1 VTVIGEGGDLARL
14 LRPRTVALFGGRACS
29 EVIRQCRS
37 IGYSGEIWPVHPTRP
52 SLEGLATFPDVAALP
67 GAPDA
72 AFVAVNREATLEV
85 VAALAA
91 RGAGGAV
98 CYASGF
104 AEVGSEGAGL
114 QARLSAAAG
123 AMPYFGPNCHGF
135 INYLDHVALWPE
147 QQGGVARVRG
157 VALIAQS
164 GNIAL
169 NLTMQRRAL
178 PIAYLI
184 TLGNQAMLGVA
195 ETIEA
200 VLADP
205 RVSAIGMHIEG
216 IGDPRAFWRATQSAR
231 ARGVPLVALKTGRSA
246 LGAQLALSHTASLAG
261 ADAVAGAFLHR
272 AGVARVNSFPAL
284 LETLKLLHV
293 HGPLPGRDIASMS
306 CSGGEAA
313 LIADAATGH
322 DLRLRALTGD
332 QAARVAATLPAFA
345 VATNP
350 LDYHNFTW
358 GDPQAL
364 TATYG
369 AMLAAGFDLTYLVLD
384 FPRRDRCAEAGYEV
398 AAAALTAASRE
409 QRARAAIVSTLA
421 ETLPEEQA
429 EALIAAGIA
438 PLAGIDDALTA
449 TAAAADAGAARS
461 ITPAAPAFWPLPA
474 AGHRLLS
481 EWQAKRALA
490 GAGVRVPDGA
500 LAATPDEA
508 VTIAERIGY
517 PVVVKASGANLAHKS
532 ELGAVR
538 LNLRG
543 AAAVR
548 EAAAALAGL
557 GDRILVEAMVSGAV
571 AELIVGIAR
580 DPTLGPY
587 LVLGSGG
594 VLVELVADRR
604 ILMLP
609 ADGAEIEAA
618 IRGLKIG
625 HLLAGHRGRAAGDLA
640 AAVASVLAVQRYA
653 LATGERLLE
662 LDVNP
667 LIVLNAGH
675 GAIAVDALVRLAGEA
690 DHD

>member
-1 VTVIGEGGDLARL
+1 VIGEGSDLARL
-14 LRPRTVALFGGRACS
+14 LRPRTVALFGSRACG
-29 EVIRQCRS
+29 EVIRQCRRV
-37 IGYSGEIWPVHPTRP
+37 GYAGALWPVHPTRA
-52 SLEGLATFPDVAALP
+52 SLEGLPTFPDVAALP
-67 GAPDA
+67 AAPDA

-104 AEVGSEGAGL
+104 AEVGAEGAGF
-114 QARLSAAAG
+114 QARLSTAAG

-135 INYLDHVALWPE
+135 INYLDRIALWPE
-147 QQGGVARVRG
+147 QQGGIARERG
-157 VALIAQS
+157 IALITQS

-184 TLGNQAMLGVA
+184 TLGNQAMVGLA
-195 ETIEA
+195 DTIEA
-200 VLADP
+200 VLADR
-205 RVSAIGMHIEG
+205 RVSAIGLHIEG
-216 IGDPRAFWRATQSAR
+216 IADPEAFWRASQSAH
-231 ARGVPLVALKTGRSA
+231 ARGVPLVALKTGRSE

-322 DLRLRALTGD
+322 DLRLRPLTGE

-364 TATYG
+364 TETFG
-369 AMLAAGFDLTYLVLD
+369 AMMAAGFDLTYLVLD
-384 FPRRDRCAEAGYEV
+384 FPRRDRCAEAGYDV
-398 AAAALTAASRE
+398 AAAALAAASRA
-409 QRARAAIVSTLA
+409 QRARAAVVSTLA

-429 EALIAAGIA
+429 ECLIAAGIA

-449 TAAAADAGAARS
+449 TVAAAECGAAQADR
-461 ITPAAPAFWPLPA
+461 PAAPVFWPPPA
-474 AGHRLLS
+474 PGNRLLS

-490 GAGVRVPDGA
+490 EAGVSIPDGA
-500 LAATPDEA
+500 LAATADEA
-508 VTIAERIGY
+508 VAIAERIGY
-517 PVVVKASGANLAHKS
+517 PVVVKASGSNLVHKT

-538 LNLRG
+538 LNLQS
-543 AAAVR
+543 ASAVR
-548 EAAAALAGL
+548 EAASLLSGL
-557 GDRILVEAMVSGAV
+557 GDRILVEAMISDAV
-571 AELIVGIAR
+571 AELIVGTPR
-580 DPTLGPY
+580 DPVLGPY

-594 VLVELVADRR
+594 ILVELVADRR
-604 ILMLP
+604 ILTLP
-609 ADGAEIEAA
+609 AEAAEIAAA
-618 IRGLKIG
+618 IRGLRVG
-625 HLLAGHRGRAAGDLA
+625 RLLDGHRGRPPGDLA
-640 AAVASVLAVQRYA
+640 AAVAAVLAVQRYA
-653 LATGERLLE
+653 LGTRGHLLE

-667 LIVLNAGH
+667 LIVRSAGH
-675 GAIAVDALVRLAGEA
+675 GAVAADALIRLAGEA
-690 DHD
+690 DHV